1 MIWYKIIHR
10 ILNLDDKSSKIIM
23 EANNM
28 WEDVYR
34 NEYVN
39 TQMAPHMTLH
49 CHIFNMLGK
58 YGNVCDKF
66 DIYKKMDN
74 LFFSDNCKKELVLF
88 EKTQKTYYTLLKFVN
103 LCKIKRMS
111 VKVNSD
117 LLLNEISL
125 NDKNTVC
132 IYQDTGLYYFSVRD
146 LINICNSA
154 LIFSYDFFAE
164 PYIPKNPYTNIPFTK
179 GILLKIYNSI
189 RYSTYKIPLLLE
201 LFYRQQFDIKLFV
214 LKYEP
219 IIRDE
224 CIDHFMKIG
233 DIDEKCDY
241 IHDILSMKY
250 CYKSLLIHEYFPK
263 DILAKAFEPILYNYL
278 LAEHS
283 LLSTQKRWK
292 KKCIMKYMLRKF
304 IDENPTFGRKQTLFK
319 KQQFGVPYTKRV
331 TYTNFVCKYK
341 PIDKNITI
349 PKDKEKAKEFF
360 KYINE
365 YESESEESDSESD
378 SENDSGDAIIHIVP
392 IYNGGSESNNNN
404 QLTPIPNTLGT
415 TSENNEIIMDDLFK
429 NDSEW
434 DDLINDTDSVS

>member
-1 MIWYKIIHR
+1 MIWCKIIHK
-10 ILNLDDKSSKIIM
+10 ILNIDDKSSKIIF
-23 EANNM
+23 EATDM
-28 WEDVYR
+28 WEDVYM
-34 NEYVN
+34 NEDVN
-39 TQMAPHMTLH
+39 NQIRPNMTLH
-49 CHIFNMLGK
+49 CHVFNMLGK
-58 YGNVCDKF
+58 YGVVCSKLN
-66 DIYKKMDN
+66 IYN
-74 LFFSDNCKKELVLF
+74 IIENTFFSDNYKKELVLF

-103 LCKIKRMS
+103 LCKIKRTS
-111 VKVNSD
+111 VNVNTD
-117 LLLNEISL
+117 LTLNEISV

-132 IYQDTGLYYFSVRD
+132 IYQNNAIYYFSVRD
-146 LINICNSA
+146 LMNICNSA
-154 LIFSYDFFAE
+154 LIFSYEFFAE

-179 GILLKIYNSI
+179 GILLKIYDSI
-189 RYSTYKIPLLLE
+189 RYSTYKMPILLE
-201 LFYRQQFDIKLFV
+201 LFYRQQFDIELFL

-224 CIDHFMKIG
+224 CIDSFMKKG

-241 IHDILSMKY
+241 IHEILSMKY
-250 CYKSLLIHEYFPK
+250 YYKSLFIHEYFPK
-263 DILAKAFEPILYNYL
+263 DILAKAFEPILYHYI

-319 KQQFGVPYTKRV
+319 KQQFGVSNTKRV
-331 TYTNFVCKYK
+331 TYTNFMCNYI

-349 PKDKEKAKEFF
+349 PKDREKAKEFF

-365 YESESEESDSESD
+365 YESESEDSDIESDS
-378 SENDSGDAIIHIVP
+378 GDDATHIIP
-392 IYNGGSESNNNN
+392 LYAGYESNNDN
-404 QLTPIPNTLGT
+404 QLTPIPNTSGT
-415 TSENNEIIMDDLFK
+415 TNEINEIIMDDLFK